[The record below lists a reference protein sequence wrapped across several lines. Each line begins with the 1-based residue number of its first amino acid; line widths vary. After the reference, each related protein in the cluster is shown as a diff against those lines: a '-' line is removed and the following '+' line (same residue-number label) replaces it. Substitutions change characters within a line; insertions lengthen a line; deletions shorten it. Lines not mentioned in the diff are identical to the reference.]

1 MEFNEVIKWIK
12 EPEKLIDHR
21 VVDEIIFYVSAWK
34 DDKEE
39 ELVEVDQQVAAR
51 KLELIE
57 IHKSVAKA
65 EAYLEVE
72 PIYKKQQ
79 EIEFRIKQ
87 LSSFRSNLKRRYEI
101 LTNSFR

>member
-1 MEFNEVIKWIK
+1 MELNEVIQWVK

-21 VVDEIIFYVSAWK
+21 VVDELIFWVSSWK

-39 ELVEVDQQVAAR
+39 ELVEVDQQVAIK

-57 IHKSVAKA
+57 VHKSVAKA
-65 EAYLEVE
+65 EAYLAVE
-72 PIYKKQQ
+72 PIYIKQK

-87 LSSFRSNLKRRYEI
+87 LSSFRANLKRRYEI
-101 LTNSFR
+101 LTDKFR

>member
-1 MEFNEVIKWIK
+1 MKFNEIIQHIK

-21 VVDEIIFYVSAWK
+21 VVDELIFYVSSFKA
-34 DDKEE
+34 DKEE
-39 ELVEVDQQVAAR
+39 ELVEVDQQVAVKR
-51 KLELIE
+51 LQLIE

-65 EAYLEVE
+65 DTHLAVE
-72 PIYKKQQ
+72 PIYIKQQ

-101 LTNSFR
+101 LTNNFR

>member
-1 MEFNEVIKWIK
+1 MKFNEVIQWIK
-12 EPEKLIDHR
+12 EPEKLIDHK
-21 VVDEIIFYVSAWK
+21 VVDELIFWVSAFK

-39 ELVEVDQQVAAR
+39 ELSEVDQQVAAK

-65 EAYLEVE
+65 EAYLEIQ
-72 PIYKKQQ
+72 PIYRKQQ

-87 LSSFRSNLKRRYEI
+87 LASFRANLKRRYEI
-101 LTNSFR
+101 LTQSFR

>member
-1 MEFNEVIKWIK
+1 MDFNEVIQWIG
-12 EPEKLIDHR
+12 EPEKLVDHR
-21 VVDEIIFYVSAWK
+21 VVDELIFWVSAFK

-39 ELVEVDQQVAAR
+39 ELVTIDQQVAAK

-65 EAYLEVE
+65 EAYLAVE
-72 PIYKKQQ
+72 PVYIKQQ

-87 LSSFRSNLKRRYEI
+87 LSSFRTNLKRRYEI

>member
-1 MEFNEVIKWIK
+1 MEFNEVIQWIK

-21 VVDEIIFYVSAWK
+21 VVDELIFYVSSWK

-39 ELVEVDQQVAAR
+39 ELVEVDQQVAAK

-65 EAYLEVE
+65 EAYLEIQ

-87 LSSFRSNLKRRYEI
+87 LSSFRANLKRRYEI

>member
-1 MEFNEVIKWIK
+1 MEFNQVIQWIK
-12 EPEKLIDHR
+12 EPEKLIDHK
-21 VVDEIIFYVSAWK
+21 VVDELIFYVSSWK

-39 ELVEVDQQVAAR
+39 ELVEVDQQVAAK

-72 PIYKKQQ
+72 PIYLRQQ